1 VVLLGATSVQ
11 AATSGAELLAAC
23 ETALKSDFRGIK
35 GKMCIWYV
43 TPCDCITVPAS
54 TLPRV
59 CLTQPIDHKRLAV
72 EVTEVL
78 KAIPEFQEKDADE
91 ATALI
96 LSEIY
101 PCED

>member
-1 VVLLGATSVQ
+1 LLGTPSVQ
-11 AATSGAELLAAC
+11 AAPSGTDLLAVC
-23 ETALKSDFRGIK
+23 ETALRSGFRGVK
-35 GKMCIWYV
+35 GSMCIWYV
-43 TPCDCITVPAS
+43 TPCDCTTVPAS

-59 CLTQPIDHKRLAV
+59 CLTQPINHKRLAM

-78 KAIPEFQEKDADE
+78 KAIPEFQEKDAEE
-91 ATALI
+91 AAALI